1 MAHGLGFYV
10 VVSRVHDEFLLG
22 FDGSWSRFVYV
33 VGATIVDKI
42 FTITPA
48 HNYVPRRENMQNSDG
63 NGGRAYVGKAQ
74 DVMATVLAKG
84 SALGQDAVNKAKTF
98 DELNQLRADA
108 SAKVSLQNKPN
119 QEYTSQRVFLLW
131 HNWEN

>member
-1 MAHGLGFYV
+1 
-10 VVSRVHDEFLLG
+10 
-22 FDGSWSRFVYV
+22 
-33 VGATIVDKI
+33 
-42 FTITPA
+42 
-48 HNYVPRRENMQNSDG
+48 MQNSDG

-108 SAKVSLQNKPN
+108 SAKSLHGY
-119 QEYTSQRVFLLW
+119 QEQA
-131 HNWEN
+131 